1 MCVYRKTKKPETVS
15 VTFKNEKNWGNAN
28 HHVGYMQH
36 SMLLDYT
43 IICSV
48 KKKLI
53 LNHLTFYA
61 PEFSSIENYYTKNFF
76 FLHLLLCEFLK
87 I

>member
-28 HHVGYMQH
+28 HHVGHMQH

-48 KKKLI
+48 KKKINIESFNI
-53 LNHLTFYA
+53 LC
-61 PEFSSIENYYTKNFF
+61 PGIFF
-76 FLHLLLCEFLK
+76 N
-87 I
+87 

>member
-36 SMLLDYT
+36 SMLLDT
-43 IICSV
+43 IICS
-48 KKKLI
+48 
-53 LNHLTFYA
+53 A
-61 PEFSSIENYYTKNFF
+61 
-76 FLHLLLCEFLK
+76 
-87 I
+87 

>member
-36 SMLLDYT
+36 SMLLDT

-48 KKKLI
+48 KKKINIESFNI
-53 LNHLTFYA
+53 LC
-61 PEFSSIENYYTKNFF
+61 PGIFF
-76 FLHLLLCEFLK
+76 N
-87 I
+87 